1 MDALSIDHLRSFVT
15 IAETGSYTR
24 AAELLFR
31 TQPALSHQINKLE
44 GQLGS
49 RILDRSGRELKLTE
63 AGTVL
68 LDYAR
73 RILSLNEEAL
83 DRLNIVQ
90 TAGSLRVGVLEEV
103 ANGPLV
109 DLLTRFGRLCTNIE
123 IELLVSTSWELA
135 RLIRENALELAVAN
149 EAYTDDDVVPLWTEE
164 YVWAVHESYEI
175 PTDGPLPLLLDP
187 AGSLCAARAEAVE
200 ALRAM
205 NRPWKTVFSSVSV
218 AAISAAI
225 RAGLGIGMIARSSIT
240 NDMRIVGEEEGLPA
254 ITPSCIGLYRAADAR
269 SDAANM
275 LADFL
280 IQHLV
285 RTDERTGYEWRSA
298 VTGM

>member
-15 IAETGSYTR
+15 IAETGSYTK

-44 GQLGS
+44 DQLGS
-49 RILDRSGRELKLTE
+49 RILDRSGRDLKLTE

-73 RILSLNEEAL
+73 RILNLNEEAL

-90 TAGSLRVGVLEEV
+90 TAGSIRVGVLEEV

-109 DLLTRFGRLCTNIE
+109 DLLTRFGRMCTNIQ
-123 IELLVSTSWELA
+123 IELYVSTSWELA
-135 RLIRENALELAVAN
+135 RMIRERAIELAVAN
-149 EAYTDDDVVPLWTEE
+149 EAYTDDDVIPLWTEE
-164 YVWAVHESYEI
+164 YVWAVHESFEV
-175 PTDGPLPLLLDP
+175 PQEGPLPLLLDP
-187 AGSLCAARAEAVE
+187 ADSLCAAREEAVDI
-200 ALRAM
+200 LRTS
-205 NRPWKTVFSSVSV
+205 NRTWKTVFSSVSV

-225 RAGLGIGMIARSSIT
+225 RAGLGIGMIARSSLT
-240 NDMRIVGEEEGLPA
+240 NDMRTVGAEEGLPD
-254 ITPSCIGLYRAADAR
+254 ITPSRIGLYRAVDAR

-275 LADFL
+275 LAEFL

-285 RTDERTGYEWRSA
+285 HTDERAGFEWRSA
-298 VTGM
+298 VSA